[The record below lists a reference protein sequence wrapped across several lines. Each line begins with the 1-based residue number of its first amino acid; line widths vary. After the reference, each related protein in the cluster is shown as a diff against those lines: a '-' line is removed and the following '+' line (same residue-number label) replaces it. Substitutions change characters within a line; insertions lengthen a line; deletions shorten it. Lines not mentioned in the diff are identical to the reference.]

1 MTKDQF
7 FVGIK
12 NPINAR
18 RLLLN
23 SSKDILDALKDY
35 ENFEILKEEKAK
47 YVIELK
53 RVLDE
58 IMVLNR
64 KLKGHLP
71 KTPMQAPPSYKHVVR
86 ARQEKVSHKK
96 EKMMHVASKM
106 EALESELS
114 KVEDRLKAIE

>member
-1 MTKDQF
+1 MSKDKF

-23 SSKDILDALKDY
+23 SSKDILDALKDFEDF
-35 ENFEILKEEKAK
+35 ENLKQEKAK
-47 YVIELK
+47 YIIELK

-64 KLKGHLP
+64 KLKTHLP
-71 KTPMQAPPSYKHVVR
+71 KTPLQAPPKYEHV
-86 ARQEKVSHKK
+86 ARKRTGKVPKTKMK
-96 EKMMHVASKM
+96 EVASKM
-106 EALESELS
+106 DLLESELA
-114 KVEDRLKAIE
+114 KVEERLQGLE

>member
-1 MTKDQF
+1 MNKDKF

-35 ENFEILKEEKAK
+35 ESFENLKQEKAK

-53 RVLDE
+53 RILDE
-58 IMVLNR
+58 VTVLNR
-64 KLKGHLP
+64 KLKTHLP
-71 KTPMQAPPSYKHVVR
+71 KTPLQAPPKA
-86 ARQEKVSHKK
+86 ARIARRRKEISSKK
-96 EKMMHVASKM
+96 TKMAKVASKM
-106 EALESELS
+106 DLLESELS
-114 KVEDRLKAIE
+114 KVEDRLKGLE

>member
-1 MTKDQF
+1 MSKDQF

-12 NPINAR
+12 NPASAR

-23 SSKDILDALKDY
+23 SSKDVLDALKDY
-35 ENFEILKEEKAK
+35 ENFEALKEEKAK

-58 IMVLNR
+58 IMVLNK

-71 KTPMQAPPSYKHVVR
+71 KTPLQAPPGYKR
-86 ARQEKVSHKK
+86 VSTSRKSQTSPKK
-96 EKMMHVASKM
+96 EKILRAVSKM
-106 EALESELS
+106 DLLESELS
-114 KVEDRLKAIE
+114 KVEDRLRAIE